1 MMKSVLS
8 IQKVITEIFINDK
21 ADEVVE
27 ELFESF
33 LIDIEIIW
41 KI

>member
-33 LIDIEIIW
+33 LIDIKIIW

>member
-1 MMKSVLS
+1 MKSVLS
-8 IQKVITEIFINDK
+8 IQKVITEIFINGK
-21 ADEVVE
+21 TDEVVE

-33 LIDIEIIW
+33 LIDIKIIW

>member
-1 MMKSVLS
+1 MKSVLS

>member
-27 ELFESF
+27 ERFESF
-33 LIDIEIIW
+33 LIDIKIIW